1 MSNRTE
7 DWKNSNFKAT
17 FSNKNPDQD
26 EIASLRA
33 SREKENYYN
42 LNVAT
47 FTFGGRH
54 NNVNSLINDKSL
66 ENMNSNN
73 YIKPNTNIKNN
84 PSRSK
89 DKERE
94 NEEFEHNQD
103 YILKQQNQNQTK
115 YNNNLPATFN
125 NSIVSNNT
133 QQTNNS
139 QDISQITTVHHIN
152 NTSSISNFSPNN
164 NSNNQI
170 PNPYG
175 PVLLNRIGDH
185 NSFLSVV
192 IHALWNIKFMRNFII
207 NDLNTLNEKESK
219 NKLFYH
225 LKSLFLKFERN
236 KVLDINKLRV
246 ALAETFQ
253 NRRKF
258 LLDQPDDP
266 VDCYFAF
273 INAIHSHHIVSKKIY
288 LYYKTN
294 KIFYR
299 EFFITL
305 FSKHP

>member
-1 MSNRTE
+1 MSNRNE
-7 DWKNSNFKAT
+7 DWKNSNFKTT
-17 FSNKNPDQD
+17 FSNKNAEQED
-26 EIASLRA
+26 IASLRA

-42 LNVAT
+42 LNIAT
-47 FTFGGRH
+47 FTFGGRQ
-54 NNVNSLINDKSL
+54 NNINSLINDNSL
-66 ENMNSNN
+66 ENLNSNN
-73 YIKPNTNIKNN
+73 YKKQITNVKNN
-84 PSRSK
+84 PGRGN

-94 NEEFEHNQD
+94 NED
-103 YILKQQNQNQTK
+103 YELDQNYNIKKQNQNPSK
-115 YNNNLPATFN
+115 YNNDIVPATFN
-125 NSIVSNNT
+125 SSIVSNNT

-139 QDISQITTVHHIN
+139 HDISQVTTVHQIN
-152 NTSSISNFSPNN
+152 NTSSLSNVSPNHISNQTP
-164 NSNNQI
+164 I
-170 PNPYG
+170 PYG
-175 PVLLNRIGDH
+175 PALLNRMGDH

-225 LKSLFLKFERN
+225 LKSLFLKYERN

-273 INAIHSHHIVSKKIY
+273 INAIHSHHIVK
-288 LYYKTN
+288 
-294 KIFYR
+294 
-299 EFFITL
+299 
-305 FSKHP
+305 

>member
-17 FSNKNPDQD
+17 FSNKKAEQD

-42 LNVAT
+42 LNIAT
-47 FTFGGRH
+47 FTFGGRQ
-54 NNVNSLINDKSL
+54 NNVNSLINDNSL
-66 ENMNSNN
+66 ENLNSNN
-73 YIKPNTNIKNN
+73 YKKQNTIVKNN
-84 PSRSK
+84 PRRSK

-94 NEEFEHNQD
+94 NEEYEHNQN
-103 YILKQQNQNQTK
+103 YTNKQQNQNQNQNK
-115 YNNNLPATFN
+115 YTSNNNNNNLPANFN

-133 QQTNNS
+133 LQTNNS
-139 QDISQITTVHHIN
+139 QDISQITTVHHVN
-152 NTSSISNFSPNN
+152 NLSSVSNISPTNIPPI
-164 NSNNQI
+164 NQI
-170 PNPYG
+170 PSPYG

-225 LKSLFLKFERN
+225 LKSLFLKYERN

-266 VDCYFAF
+266 VDCYFSF
-273 INAIHSHHIVSKKIY
+273 INAIHSYHIV
-288 LYYKTN
+288 N
-294 KIFYR
+294 K
-299 EFFITL
+299 E
-305 FSKHP
+305 